1 MTTNPLEAYYRQ
13 PGIQI
18 TIPSKGHYYGH
29 SLETSIN
36 GEIPV
41 YPMTAADGIIVNNPD
56 GLINGS
62 SIEQII
68 KSCCPAIKH
77 PKDLCVVDIDVVLL
91 AIKLVSFGPKLEII
105 GVCPKCKKDTKFDFN
120 IRDLLDQAKDLPE
133 PKGVRLN
140 DDLIAH
146 VRPFSF
152 KTSTILNMAEFE
164 EAKLLQ
170 VLLDGDIDEE
180 KKVNALADSF
190 RRLTDLSLSVLYQSV
205 EKITTPQGDVT
216 DENFIRQF
224 LNNTSSDIVKKIQA
238 RQEELNKFGLPKSQK
253 VVCSKEECK
262 HEWDLPIV
270 YDPSSF
276 FA

>member
-18 TIPSKGHYYGH
+18 TIPSKGRYYGH
-29 SLETSIN
+29 PLDTSIN

-41 YPMTAADGIIVNNPD
+41 YPMTATDGIIVNNPD

-62 SIEQII
+62 SIEHII
-68 KSCCPAIKH
+68 KSCCPAIQH
-77 PKDLCVVDIDVVLL
+77 PRDLSVVDIDVILL
-91 AIKLVSFGPKLEII
+91 AIKLVSFGPKLEIVGI
-105 GVCPKCKKDTKFDFN
+105 CPECKKDTKFDFN

-133 PKGVRLN
+133 PRGVRLN

-146 VRPFSF
+146 VRPYSF
-152 KTSTILNMAEFE
+152 KTSTILNMSEFE

-170 VLLDGDIDEE
+170 VLLDGDTDEE

-190 RRLTDLSLSVLYQSV
+190 RRLTDLSLSILYQSV

-216 DENFIRQF
+216 DENFIKQF
-224 LNNTSSDIVKKIQA
+224 LNNTTSEIVKKIQNK
-238 RQEELNKFGLPKSQK
+238 QEEINKFGLPKTQK
-253 VVCSKEECK
+253 VVCSNEDCK
-262 HEWDLPIV
+262 HEWHLPIV